1 MSFFFEVVPS
11 TGALGLVS
19 LEEVPPCG
27 RYGAIGV
34 SRTWRTRII
43 DAGNFSR
50 LYCIGFGVSSHS
62 QSPKSKI
69 LATQLTHILGTFH
82 PKGVHRVT
90 NPSTRRP
97 IRREI
102 PAKTRHLPL
111 HLSKPRAPSQQADNT
126 PGTALTRGAGTLRYP
141 PLQQLDQVRT
151 PEALAHL
158 LQRCVTQQQTL
169 LFRAEANLCHG
180 LIAATLNGEHA
191 ALAELGVAHGIA
203 DR

>member
-34 SRTWRTRII
+34 SRTRRTRII

-50 LYCIGFGVSSHS
+50 LYSIGFGVSSHS
-62 QSPKSKI
+62 RTPKSEI
-69 LATQLTHILGTFH
+69 LATQLTNILGMFH

-90 NPSTRRP
+90 NPSCHSP

-102 PAKTRHLPL
+102 PAKSGVYRPVPKH
-111 HLSKPRAPSQQADNT
+111 PRALLSRRTTRPEQPTEEGQAPS
-126 PGTALTRGAGTLRYP
+126 GTRPSIGIVRLSPLR
-141 PLQQLDQVRT
+141 R
-151 PEALAHL
+151 
-158 LQRCVTQQQTL
+158 
-169 LFRAEANLCHG
+169 
-180 LIAATLNGEHA
+180 
-191 ALAELGVAHGIA
+191 
-203 DR
+203 

>member
-34 SRTWRTRII
+34 SRTRRTRII

-50 LYCIGFGVSSHS
+50 LYSIGFGVSSHS
-62 QSPKSKI
+62 QSPKSEI
-69 LATQLTHILGTFH
+69 LATQLTHILGTFY
-82 PKGVHRVT
+82 PKVAYRVT

-102 PAKTRHLPL
+102 PAKTRHYRRAQKSIRTFLTRRTTRPVQRT
-111 HLSKPRAPSQQADNT
+111 KEGRAPSD
-126 PGTALTRGAGTLRYP
+126 TRPSIGI
-141 PLQQLDQVRT
+141 VRFSL
-151 PEALAHL
+151 PA
-158 LQRCVTQQQTL
+158 R
-169 LFRAEANLCHG
+169 
-180 LIAATLNGEHA
+180 
-191 ALAELGVAHGIA
+191 
-203 DR
+203 